1 MRSVSAQLRSS
12 TVAHSGA
19 LNGAMWVA
27 LAIASLVALGS
38 VPATS
43 ATELTQMPAKSLPPK
58 KKNAARK
65 PAADAAPAAP
75 ETARVVLA
83 PDTPREL
90 VDLHRRVT
98 RKLRVGFTLAAAPSL
113 QGANVDIDNTTVA
126 TTELSSGTTPAIE
139 IRWSSFVYE
148 GDYAPYRFNWFTSL
162 NIEREREVGAA
173 TFRILNGPNAG
184 QTTTAL
190 TGEAKPTYQSNV
202 LAAGLEWRAPK
213 SFYFPV
219 GINLPVLT
227 RSNVRGGTFDLGP
240 RVGFQVGAGLEV
252 NPNFEM
258 ELMFR
263 RVNYALLLKDPSQA
277 NLKIGGSVDAT
288 GLALSG
294 RYIF

>member
-1 MRSVSAQLRSS
+1 MQSVSAQLRSS
-12 TVAHSGA
+12 SLA
-19 LNGAMWVA
+19 LVIAA
-27 LAIASLVALGS
+27 LVVGGVGPLA
-38 VPATS
+38 S
-43 ATELTQMPAKSLPPK
+43 ATELTKMPSKSLPPK
-58 KKNAARK
+58 RKATARK
-65 PAADAAPAAP
+65 PATEATPAAAP
-75 ETARVVLA
+75 EAGRVVLA
-83 PDTPREL
+83 PGTPREL

-98 RKLRVGFTLAAAPSL
+98 RKLRVGFTIAAAPSL
-113 QGANVDIDNTTVA
+113 QGANVDIDNATVA
-126 TTELSSGTTPAIE
+126 TTELSSGSTPAIE
-139 IRWSSFVYE
+139 LRWSSFAYE

-190 TGEAKPTYQSNV
+190 TGDAKPTYQSNV

-219 GINLPVLT
+219 GVNLPILT

-240 RVGFQVGAGLEV
+240 RVGFQIGAGVEV
-252 NPNFEM
+252 NANFEM

-263 RVNYALLLKDPSQA
+263 RVNYALLLKDPAQP